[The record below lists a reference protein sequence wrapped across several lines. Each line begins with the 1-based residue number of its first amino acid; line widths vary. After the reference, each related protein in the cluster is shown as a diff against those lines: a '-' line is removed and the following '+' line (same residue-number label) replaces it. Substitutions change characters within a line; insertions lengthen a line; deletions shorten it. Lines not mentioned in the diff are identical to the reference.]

1 MRIMIGLRFPAFNQI
16 PPVKETPFLT
26 MNVHRP

>member
-16 PPVKETPFLT
+16 PPVNETPFLT